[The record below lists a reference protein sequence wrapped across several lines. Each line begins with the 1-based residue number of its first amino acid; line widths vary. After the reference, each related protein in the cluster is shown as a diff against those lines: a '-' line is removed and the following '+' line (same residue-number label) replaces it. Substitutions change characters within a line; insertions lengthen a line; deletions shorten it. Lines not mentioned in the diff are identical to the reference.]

1 MKKVFLALAVVAFV
15 ASLASCTK
23 TCNCATYVGGLAT
36 EAEEVE
42 LAEGAESCAE
52 MTTGVSAAGVK
63 VGYFCE

>member
-1 MKKVFLALAVVAFV
+1 MKKLMLTLSVVAFV

-42 LAEGAESCAE
+42 LAEGAKNCSE
-52 MTTGVSAAGVK
+52 MNTGASVGGVK

>member
-1 MKKVFLALAVVAFV
+1 MKKLMLTLSVVAFV

-42 LAEGAESCAE
+42 LAE
-52 MTTGVSAAGVK
+52 VPK
-63 VGYFCE
+63 VVQK